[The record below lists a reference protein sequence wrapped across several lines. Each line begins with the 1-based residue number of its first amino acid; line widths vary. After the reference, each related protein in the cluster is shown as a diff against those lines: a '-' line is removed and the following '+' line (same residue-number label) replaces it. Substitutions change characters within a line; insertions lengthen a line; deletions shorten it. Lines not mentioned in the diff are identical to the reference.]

1 MAKLKKKSKPTAKKT
16 PKPVSVKKAK
26 ARATVKKGSTVRK
39 KTAKRAAAVK
49 RTSAQKLPSASHEAT
64 ASLVGEKA
72 TTMIRPATG
81 GKNISL
87 QDFKGSRVVLYFY
100 PKDNTPGCTIEG
112 QDFKRLKGDFSGK
125 NTVIL
130 GVSKDSLKSHEG
142 FKEKCGFP
150 FDLIVDEDESFCRS
164 FDVIKSK
171 KMYGREFMGIERS
184 TFVIDEEGLILKEWR
199 KVKVDGHA
207 EEVLEFIGTLD

>member
-1 MAKLKKKSKPTAKKT
+1 MAKLKKKSNSTAKKSRD
-16 PKPVSVKKAK
+16 PVSVKKAK

-39 KTAKRAAAVK
+39 KTAKQAAAVK
-49 RTSAQKLPSASHEAT
+49 RTSAQRLPSSSVKAAE
-64 ASLVGEKA
+64 SLVGEKA
-72 TTMIRPATG
+72 TLMIRPATG
-81 GKNISL
+81 GKNVSL

-112 QDFKRLKGDFSGK
+112 QDFKRLRSEFAVK

-130 GVSKDSLKSHEG
+130 GVSKDSLKSHES

-164 FDVIKSK
+164 FDVIKIK
-171 KMYGREFMGIERS
+171 KMYGREFVGIERS

>member
-1 MAKLKKKSKPTAKKT
+1 LAKLKKKSKSAAKKSL
-16 PKPVSVKKAK
+16 KPVSVKKAK
-26 ARATVKKGSTVRK
+26 ARATEKKGSTVRK
-39 KTAKRAAAVK
+39 KPVKRTAAVK
-49 RTSAQKLPSASHEAT
+49 RTSAQRLAPGAGEAG

-87 QDFKGSRVVLYFY
+87 QDFKGSRVVIYFY
-100 PKDNTPGCTIEG
+100 PKDNTPGCTVEG
-112 QDFKRLKGDFSGK
+112 QDFKRLKSEFAAK
-125 NTVIL
+125 NTVVL
-130 GVSKDSLKSHEG
+130 GVSKDSMKSHES

-150 FDLIVDEDESFCRS
+150 FDLLVDEDESFCRS
-164 FDVIKSK
+164 FDVIKLK
-171 KMYGREFMGIERS
+171 KLYGREFMGIERS

-207 EEVLEFIGTLD
+207 DEVLEFIGTLD